1 MLDTAHNNRRRCP
14 SDVINIYFEAFVHD
28 APLNLWSLLLE
39 ASRCGIVYS
48 IDTDKLLEL
57 FKPAWPFLRLPVA
70 QLQQLVAAGSS
81 AAFVGLVVQQLHPT
95 GLRPAI
101 GVSLHDEA
109 HLCTRGEKHCL
120 GVHLGRHE
128 QVAAPELLRELRGA
142 EEPELGRLVRRPAGI
157 LLHLP
162 VVPSRAFA
170 AVAQA

>member
-1 MLDTAHNNRRRCP
+1 MLDTAHNNRGRCP
-14 SDVINIYFEAFVHD
+14 SDVVNIYSEAFVHD
-28 APLNLWSLLLE
+28 APLNLWSLLPE
-39 ASRCGIVYS
+39 ASCGGIVCS

-57 FKPAWPFLRLPVA
+57 FKPAWPFLRL
-70 QLQQLVAAGSS
+70 LVAAGSS
-81 AAFVGLVVQQLHPT
+81 AAFFGLVVQQLHLT

-101 GVSLHDEA
+101 GVSFHDEA

-120 GVHLGRHE
+120 RVHLGRHE
-128 QVAAPELLRELRGA
+128 QVAAPELLRELCGA
-142 EEPELGRLVRRPAGI
+142 EEPELGRLVRRTAGI